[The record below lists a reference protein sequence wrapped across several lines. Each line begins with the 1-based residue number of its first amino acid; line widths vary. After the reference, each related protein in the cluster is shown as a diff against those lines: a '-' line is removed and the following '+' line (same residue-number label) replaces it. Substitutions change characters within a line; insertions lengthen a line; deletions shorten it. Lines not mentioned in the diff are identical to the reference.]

1 MAVYRFFDTKLGTH
15 FYTGNQSEHDS
26 IATPGGN
33 GYRADLISEG
43 VAFYAP
49 TGLFK

>member
-1 MAVYRFFDTKLGTH
+1 MAVYRFDTKLGTQL
-15 FYTGNQSEHDS
+15 YTGNQSEHDV
-26 IATPGGN
+26 IAAPGGA
-33 GYRADLISEG
+33 GFRADLISEG